1 MAAGL
6 TSQTLGQ
13 PDYALA
19 VTQHEAYVAA
29 LCGLGLEVTIL
40 VADNEYPDSVFVED
54 VALLTPAC
62 AVITRPGAESRRGE
76 IKAMTTVL
84 EKRFTVVEHIDSP
97 GTLDAGDIMMVGSH
111 FYIGLSERT
120 NPDGAQQ
127 MISILRR
134 HRLTGSTVPLT
145 AMLHLKSGVACLE
158 NNVLVV
164 AGEMRDNPA
173 FAEFDWIAVDDDEAY
188 AANCLWING
197 TVLVASG
204 FPSVKRAI
212 ENRGFP
218 TIALEMSEFRKLD
231 GGLSCLSLRY

>member
-6 TSQTLGQ
+6 TSQTLGR
-13 PDYALA
+13 PDHALA
-19 VTQHEAYVAA
+19 VAQHEAYVAA
-29 LCGLGLEVTIL
+29 LCELGLAVEVL
-40 VADNEYPDSVFVED
+40 GADEAFADSVFVED

-76 IKAMTTVL
+76 IEAMTTVL
-84 EKRFTVVEHIDSP
+84 NKRFTVVEHIDLP

-111 FYIGLSERT
+111 FHIGLSERT
-120 NPDGAQQ
+120 NSDGAQR
-127 MISILRR
+127 MISILQRYG
-134 HRLTGSTVPLT
+134 LTGSTVPLT
-145 AMLHLKSGVACLE
+145 TMLHLKSGVACLE

-173 FAEFDWIAVDDDEAY
+173 FAEFDRIAVDDDEAY

-204 FPSVKRAI
+204 FPKVKSAI
-212 ENRGFP
+212 EKRGYR
-218 TIALEMSEFRKLD
+218 TIALDMSEFQKLD